1 MITCESTA
9 LWTWPIF
16 SQMIEVLL
24 YHHMLERTELPLDP
38 RCLQKP
44 WLCRCAEKPHTLF
57 VKSNASLRWM
67 ICERFSPCS
76 HVRTTSCAVV
86 LNEWMVILVTWW
98 HLKFLSSHRQDLTM
112 GGGHCGEGILKDRAL
127 WSWRMLEQWM
137 DLPLPFFWMYLL
149 SSLSIPSEKYT
160 RVLENK
166 TIQWALRK
174 VHQRAQDSQRSI
186 KDQGI
191 WWCFMMFQYF
201 LKPHML
207 SRSGACRR
215 IHRKSEPRFCGGD
228 HWSSWLKS
236 SPLFRGVVQA
246 VRALHLLNFKLAV
259 ATNSVLA
266 KKARDCNTWI

>member
-1 MITCESTA
+1 
-9 LWTWPIF
+9 
-16 SQMIEVLL
+16 MIEVLL
-24 YHHMLERTELPLDP
+24 YQHMLARTELPLFSQMSP
-38 RCLQKP
+38 ETMTMS
-44 WLCRCAEKPHTLF
+44 LCGETAYLVCEKQC
-57 VKSNASLRWM
+57 KSAVDDLWKV
-67 ICERFSPCS
+67 FPVFACS
-76 HVRTTSCAVV
+76 HHFPCCRFKWILTET
-86 LNEWMVILVTWW
+86 VILG
-98 HLKFLSSHRQDLTM
+98 HLGQLMALELARALFALKFLSSHRQDLTM

-127 WSWRMLEQWM
+127 WSWRMLEQRM
-137 DLPLPFFWMYLL
+137 DLPLHFFWMYLL

-166 TIQWALRK
+166 TIQGALRK

-191 WWCFMMFQYF
+191 WWCFMMFQCF

-215 IHRKSEPRFCGGD
+215 IHCKSEPRFCGGD

-236 SPLFRGVVQA
+236 SPFFRGVVQA
-246 VRALHLLNFKLAV
+246 IRALHLLNFKLAV

-266 KKARDCNTWI
+266 RKARDCNTWI